1 MLLIFFDYFH
11 ELLYTLCEW
20 IRMYLMNRFAILR
33 DKLKNYKGEVMP
45 KPLKRLDWE
54 VEKSE
59 NFVASWGGGGDFEV
73 THLHSGEKFII
84 GINK

>member
-1 MLLIFFDYFH
+1 
-11 ELLYTLCEW
+11 
-20 IRMYLMNRFAILR
+20 
-33 DKLKNYKGEVMP
+33 MP

-73 THLHSGEKFII
+73 THLHSGHNMKRCPLPPPVVPEEENEEPS
-84 GINK
+84 GAAEEVAEGATQGAAAGV